1 MLPLICKRSKK
12 ILRLAGVL
20 ILLCFSQQVWAAGP
34 PGPSIFSNPLAVTFI
49 VLMVLLLIIIAILAS
64 LLLGAADLK
73 LKKGKKS
80 SLVPTAASMLLF
92 LFSSTSLF
100 AQAGDTAAQT
110 TSASI
115 AGMAASAFYIM
126 VTVIFLELLIIIV
139 LLINIRF
146 LLKAEKEKV
155 AGPVAEKAEVSEA
168 VKRSR
173 LSWWDKFNKLRPIS
187 QEADLDLG
195 HDYDGIRELDNRLPP
210 WWLYGFYLCIVF
222 AVVYMWRFH
231 VSHTGP
237 SSTEEFET
245 SVAKAELKVQQY
257 LKMKGDNVDENTVTL
272 LSGASDMEAG
282 KAIFT
287 NPMNCVPC
295 HGGDGSGIVAG
306 NPGIGPNLTDDYW
319 LYGGG
324 IKDLFKTIKYGTNK
338 GMRSWKDDLSA
349 KQIAQVASYIKSLQ
363 GTKPAKVKEPQGELY
378 KEEAVT
384 PAADS
389 LQIMNDS
396 IKAKENKVA
405 MN

>member
-1 MLPLICKRSKK
+1 
-12 ILRLAGVL
+12 
-20 ILLCFSQQVWAAGP
+20 
-34 PGPSIFSNPLAVTFI
+34 
-49 VLMVLLLIIIAILAS
+49 MVLLLIIIAILAS

-73 LKKGKKS
+73 LKKEKKGS
-80 SLVPTAASMLLF
+80 VIPAAAPMLLF
-92 LFSSTSLF
+92 LLFSNTSLF
-100 AQAGDTAAQT
+100 AQAGNTAAQT

-146 LLKAEKEKV
+146 LLKVEKEKV
-155 AGPVAEKAEVSEA
+155 AAPLAETVEVTEA
-168 VKRSR
+168 VKRTR

-210 WWLYGFYLCIVF
+210 WWLYGFYACIVF

-231 VSHTGP
+231 VSHTAP
-237 SSTEEFET
+237 SSLEEFET
-245 SVAKAELKVQQY
+245 SVAKADLQIKEY
-257 LKMKGDNVDENTVTL
+257 LKMKGDNVDENTVTF
-272 LSGASDMEAG
+272 LSGVSDMEAG

-319 LYGGG
+319 LYGGS

-349 KQIAQVASYIKSLQ
+349 KQIAQVASYIKSLH

-384 PAADS
+384 PAVDS
-389 LQIMNDS
+389 LKIMNDS
-396 IKAKENKVA
+396 IKAKDNKVA